1 MNPSTIPCALALFC
15 ASVAGDVAGAQQPDS
30 TTRRDSTRRA
40 QSDSAARA
48 DSVARADSL
57 FFAEQLQKGAQGA
70 TPGAAPAPAQGAPAA
85 TGTAGPTNPR
95 LLPDVSAVGDLIAD
109 LSPKGSTQEDQTR
122 FGVRE
127 VEVAIQAAV
136 DPYFRGDV
144 FLGLNDV
151 EKVAIEQAYL
161 TTTSLPYGLE
171 VRLGRYLMP
180 VGKENTTHRHDLH
193 SIEYPYVIQRFF
205 GPEGL
210 TGTGLWVSKIFSPFG
225 FYQELQVTAVD
236 RFGDAPDGLTTNEA
250 VNKTLS
256 GLGYSARLRNYWDL
270 TQAANVE
277 LGVSGITGR
286 VERAGCVQ
294 LDPTTCASI
303 PPGSSVLGGV
313 NAVAA
318 RQTVVGADFTYRWR
332 PLQQGLYKS
341 FFLQAEY
348 MRQLNEPEAAS
359 STIDGF
365 SLVQQTSG
373 RDYDGGYAFA
383 RWQVSQRL
391 FVGARYDDVKDPLAS
406 GATLQAGSGYLE
418 FWPSEF
424 SKLVAGY
431 ERTMP
436 TGAENLNRIILQAS
450 FAVGPHKPHPF

>member
-1 MNPSTIPCALALFC
+1 MKSSTILCTLALLC
-15 ASVAGDVAGAQQPDS
+15 AGGAVDVVRAQQPDS
-30 TTRRDSTRRA
+30 TSRRDSTRRA

-48 DSVARADSL
+48 DSIARADSAFL
-57 FFAEQLQKGAQGA
+57 AQQLQQGA
-70 TPGAAPAPAQGAPAA
+70 PTPGAPSAPAA

-109 LSPKGSTQEDQTR
+109 LSPDGSTQEDRTR

-151 EKVAIEQAYL
+151 EKVSIEQAYL
-161 TTTSLPYGLE
+161 TTTSLPWGLE
-171 VRLGRYLMP
+171 ARLGRFLMP
-180 VGKENTTHRHDLH
+180 VGKQNVTHRHDLH
-193 SIEYPYVIQRFF
+193 TIEYPYVIQRFL
-205 GPEGL
+205 GAEGL
-210 TGTGLWVSKIFSPFG
+210 KGTGLWASKIFAPFG

-236 RFGDAPDGLTTNEA
+236 RFGEAPEGLTPATP
-250 VNKTLS
+250 VNRRLS
-256 GLGYSARLRNYWDL
+256 GLAYSARLRNYWDL

-277 LGVSGITGR
+277 LAASAITGR
-286 VERAGCVQ
+286 VEREACVDQ
-294 LDPTTCASI
+294 LAQCLPTRDLTL
-303 PPGSSVLGGV
+303 PGLQGV
-313 NAVAA
+313 TAVAA
-318 RQTVVGADFTYRWR
+318 RQSVVGADFTYRWR

-348 MRQLNEPEAAS
+348 MRQLNQRDAPGA
-359 STIDGF
+359 TISG
-365 SLVQQTSG
+365 LRLAQLAPG
-373 RDYDGGYAFA
+373 RDYDGGYVFGRYQLA
-383 RWQVSQRL
+383 QRL
-391 FVGARYDDVKDPLAS
+391 FLGSRYDNLQDPESAGAR
-406 GATLQAGSGYLE
+406 LQAGSGYLE

-431 ERTMP
+431 EHLFNSP
-436 TGAENLNRIILQAS
+436 SVGADVDRIIFQAS